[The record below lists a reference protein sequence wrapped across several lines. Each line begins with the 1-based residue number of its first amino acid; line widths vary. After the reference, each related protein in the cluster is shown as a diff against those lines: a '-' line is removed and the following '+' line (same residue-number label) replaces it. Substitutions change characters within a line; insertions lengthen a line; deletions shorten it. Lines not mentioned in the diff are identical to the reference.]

1 MPDDLELPI
10 FPEICVIHKMDKN
23 LGVEP
28 HELPFLM
35 QSLIVRG
42 WIGQMPAKYQHMA
55 GQMLKAGM
63 IADVKLEEEP
73 KEMDKEKT
81 VCVEIA
87 VRDGHVATIK
97 TSGAAIDVRVIDH
110 SNNTTACYSS
120 YGVVDNPIWI
130 AEDTAEDLLVN
141 YGDGDTELEES

>member
-1 MPDDLELPI
+1 MPNDVELPI

-42 WIGQMPAKYQHMA
+42 WIWKMPAKYQHMA
-55 GQMLKAGM
+55 VQMLNAGV
-63 IADVKLEEEP
+63 IADVKPEKEP
-73 KEMDKEKT
+73 EEMDKKKK

-97 TSGAAIDVRVIDH
+97 TSGAVIDVKVIDH
-110 SNNTTACYSS
+110 DRNTAICYSS
-120 YGVVDNPIWI
+120 YGVDDNPIWVGGDA
-130 AEDTAEDLLVN
+130 AEE
-141 YGDGDTELEES
+141 DGDTELEQG

>member
-1 MPDDLELPI
+1 MPNDVELPI

-42 WIGQMPAKYQHMA
+42 WIWKMPAKYQHMA
-55 GQMLKAGM
+55 VQMLNAGV
-63 IADVKLEEEP
+63 IADVKPEKEP
-73 KEMDKEKT
+73 EEMDKKKK

-97 TSGAAIDVRVIDH
+97 TSGAVIDVKVIDH
-110 SNNTTACYSS
+110 DDNTTICYSS
-120 YGVVDNPIWI
+120 YGVDGNPIWVGEDA
-130 AEDTAEDLLVN
+130 AEE
-141 YGDGDTELEES
+141 DGDTELEQG

>member
-1 MPDDLELPI
+1 MPNDVELPI
-10 FPEICVIHKMDKN
+10 FPEICVIHKVDKN

-42 WIGQMPAKYQHMA
+42 WIWKMPAKYQHMA
-55 GQMLKAGM
+55 VQMLNAGV
-63 IADVKLEEEP
+63 IADVKPEEEP
-73 KEMDKEKT
+73 EEMDKEKK

-97 TSGAAIDVRVIDH
+97 TSGAVIDVKVIDH
-110 SNNTTACYSS
+110 DHNTAICYSS
-120 YGVVDNPIWI
+120 YGVDDNPIWVGGDA
-130 AEDTAEDLLVN
+130 AEE
-141 YGDGDTELEES
+141 DGDTELEQG

>member
-1 MPDDLELPI
+1 MLRDVELPI

-42 WIGQMPAKYQHMA
+42 WIWQMPAKYQHMA
-55 GQMLKAGM
+55 VQMLNAGV
-63 IADVKLEEEP
+63 IADVKPEKEP
-73 KEMDKEKT
+73 EEMDKKKK

-97 TSGAAIDVRVIDH
+97 TSGEVIDVKIVDH
-110 SNNTTACYSS
+110 DNTTTVCYSS
-120 YGVVDNPIWI
+120 FGVDGNPIWVGD
-130 AEDTAEDLLVN
+130 DTVEE
-141 YGDGDTELEES
+141 DGDTQLEED